1 MFRQLNSILSKALDD
16 NNDMKKKYITKND
29 VINAL
34 NTNYSSAFYWY
45 NKGII
50 FYRAEKTFSHPF
62 FIAKSGI
69 RISQETDN
77 IYGLLISDIIPSWE
91 CAQKRSKS
99 IIMSTNQ
106 STASYYLNKH
116 DDRNMYVIFPLNKA
130 TLTVCPKNDI
140 WISFTHPDKSIDCNF
155 NILVF
160 QENLLKALT
169 SVFMYNN
176 IKNKLKNN
184 NMTIEDYIPDNT
196 ENKDIE
202 DIEKKILLA
211 FNSNRSDD
219 VKEIFYSY
227 DMIVNSLSSE
237 DKRTI
242 YAKYKIDLYPFA
254 QYFIKNITDKIGI
267 ISLIDNVLNFGRNGF
282 ENVNISS
289 MDLNSLINEFS
300 NVELWTESPCLFAKM
315 SDFNK
320 LIENKKY
327 NLTGEKI
334 L

>member
-45 NKGII
+45 NKGIR

-77 IYGLLISDIIPSWE
+77 IYSLLISDIIPSWE
-91 CAQKRSKS
+91 YAQKRSKS

-106 STASYYLNKH
+106 STASYYLTKH

-140 WISFTHPDKSIDCNF
+140 WISFEHPDKSIDCNF

-160 QENLLKALT
+160 QENLIKALT

-237 DKRTI
+237 DKSTI
-242 YAKYKIDLYPFA
+242 YAKYKINLYPFA

-282 ENVNISS
+282 DNCNISS
-289 MDLNSLINEFS
+289 MDLNSLINEFT

-334 L
+334 